1 MALLRQIF
9 SWPSS
14 FRKRT
19 FLSPAVPKLYQDNIS
34 KSIQSLKGWHSEP
47 PIPHL
52 QIFFDEIIFMV
63 PKAGLE
69 PARPSPL
76 PPQDSVSTN
85 STTWAIMII
94 AVSPLLL
101 PRQFLLPEANHL
113 SSPIFQSTF
122 RCLAI
127 RLFLPL
133 PYFLRKLQE

>member
-1 MALLRQIF
+1 MA
-9 SWPSS
+9 
-14 FRKRT
+14 FRTTHTAR
-19 FLSPAVPKLYQDNIS
+19 
-34 KSIQSLKGWHSEP
+34 
-47 PIPHL
+47 L

-76 PPQDSVSTN
+76 PPQESVSNN

-94 AVSPLLL
+94 EVSPKLLL

-113 SSPIFQSTF
+113 SSLIFQEHF
-122 RCLAI
+122 QVLVAI